1 LALSRLKHGFNSPRE
16 RQHYQGLTRRTAAF
30 LRAFFKF
37 LQTVFPNLWGAGFQD
52 HREIGHL
59 AMIRHR
65 APNIL
70 VTYNDSPAGNG
81 RQIMPPR
88 EQTALS

>member
-1 LALSRLKHGFNSPRE
+1 
-16 RQHYQGLTRRTAAF
+16 
-30 LRAFFKF
+30 
-37 LQTVFPNLWGAGFQD
+37 
-52 HREIGHL
+52 
-59 AMIRHR
+59 MIRHR

-70 VTYNDSPAGNG
+70 VTYNDGPAGNG